1 MDSQTNP
8 PHLKTHELELLE
20 LKPLIRLEAQK
31 CHGLLKKPTIHD
43 VEDLI
48 QDGVVL
54 FYRAYEL
61 YPTKPRPVK
70 FRRYFHRALI
80 NELTGILIN
89 SYRQPEAKD
98 VELIMAADT
107 SHAINPYQAC
117 RLLDRLTGL
126 SEKAQRYMNACLD
139 LPDTAQAEI
148 TLNLRREH
156 MVIRRILELDWEESS
171 KIRKEIRTI
180 LAGHKGRR
188 S

>member
-1 MDSQTNP
+1 MDSQTNLP
-8 PHLKTHELELLE
+8 QLKTHELELLE
-20 LKPLIRLEAQK
+20 IKPLIRLEAQK
-31 CHGLLKKPTIHD
+31 CHRLLKKPTIHD
-43 VEDLI
+43 VIDLV

-61 YPTKPRPVK
+61 YPTKVRPVE

-126 SEKAQRYMNACLD
+126 SEKARRYMNACLD

-148 TLNLRREH
+148 TVNLRREH
-156 MVIRRILELDWEESS
+156 IVIRQILEIDWEESS
-171 KIRKEIRTI
+171 QIRKEIRAI
-180 LAGHKGRR
+180 LSRQRG
-188 S
+188 